1 MRTRAE
7 TGTATPESV
16 RQTAPA
22 KAWGAGSGSGRAAK
36 LKQRLPTFSYL
47 ESAARRRIPGF
58 AFDFVDGAT
67 GEHLAAERNRS
78 ALDAVQIIPQY
89 GAGAAVSTEVE
100 LFGRFYASPFGIAPV
115 GVDGLVWP
123 GATQLLA
130 KAAQRARI
138 PYITGTLA
146 SGSLEEVARLCPDS
160 VWLQLYGLPRDRHRV
175 TFDLIRRAEDCGVHA
190 VVATLDAPVRA
201 KRPRDLHNGLV
212 VPFRM
217 TPRTV
222 WQVATSLPWIRALF
236 LNGAPGFANMERY
249 VSGGSGMAATAGFVQ
264 NEIKGTFDWDTLAR
278 MRDAWPR
285 ALVVKG
291 VLHPDDA
298 ERAISLGIDGILV
311 SNHGGRQSEAAPPSI
326 DMLPSIVQV
335 VGQRATVLFDSG
347 IRSGLD
353 VARALALGAR
363 GTFCGRAFLYGLAAL
378 GSEGPDHVAQLLDEE
393 LRTAMAQNGA
403 HTCTDLRNA
412 AVRHPAAWHL

>member
-1 MRTRAE
+1 MSE
-7 TGTATPESV
+7 VVEMEVKLEQPV
-16 RQTAPA
+16 APVQ
-22 KAWGAGSGSGRAAK
+22 AWGAGSGTGRSAK

-47 ESAARRRIPGF
+47 EKAARSRIPGF
-58 AFDFVDGAT
+58 AFDFVDGGT
-67 GEHLAAERNRS
+67 GEHLAAERNRR
-78 ALDAVQIIPQY
+78 ALDAVQIIPRY
-89 GAGAAVSTEVE
+89 GASAVLNTEVQ
-100 LFGRFYASPFGIAPV
+100 LFGRRYASPIGIAPV

-130 KAAQRARI
+130 KAAHRARI

-146 SGSLEEVARLCPDS
+146 SGSLEEVAELCPDS

-175 TFDLIRRAEDCGVHA
+175 TLDLIQRAEACGVHA
-190 VVATLDAPVRA
+190 LVATLDAPVRA
-201 KRPRDLHNGLV
+201 KRPKDLHNGLI

-222 WQVATSLPWIRALF
+222 WQVATSLPWAQAL
-236 LNGAPGFANMERY
+236 LKNGAPGFANIERY
-249 VSGGSGMAATAGFVQ
+249 VSGGSSMAATAGFVRS
-264 NEIKGTFDWDTLAR
+264 EIKGTFDWETLAR

-291 VLHPDDA
+291 VLHPEDA

-326 DMLPSIVQV
+326 DMLPSIVRV
-335 VGQRATVLFDSG
+335 VGERATVLFDSG

-353 VARALALGAR
+353 VARAIALGAH

-378 GSEGPDHVAQLLDEE
+378 GAEGPDHVAQLLDDE
-393 LRTAMAQNGA
+393 LRTALAQHGA
-403 HTCTDLRNA
+403 YTCAQLRNA
-412 AVRHPAAWHL
+412 AVRHPAAW

>member
-1 MRTRAE
+1 MSAGADMDSAGIELDQSTVSA
-7 TGTATPESV
+7 
-16 RQTAPA
+16 Q
-22 KAWGAGSGSGRAAK
+22 AWGAGSGTGRAAK
-36 LKQRLPTFSYL
+36 LKQRLPTFSFL
-47 ESAARRRIPGF
+47 EKAARRRIPGF
-58 AFDFVDGAT
+58 AFDFVDGGT
-67 GEHLAAERNRS
+67 GEHLAAACNRN
-78 ALDAVQIIPQY
+78 ALDAVQIIPRY
-89 GAGAAVSTEVE
+89 GASAVVNTEIE
-100 LFGRFYASPFGIAPV
+100 LFGRRYASPIGIAPV

-146 SGSLEEVARLCPDS
+146 SGSLEEVARLCPDN
-160 VWLQLYGLPRDRHRV
+160 VWLQLYGLPRDEHRV
-175 TFDLIRRAEDCGVHA
+175 TFDLIRRAEDCGVH
-190 VVATLDAPVRA
+190 VLVATLDAPVRA
-201 KRPRDLHNGLV
+201 KRPRDLHNGLI

-222 WQVATSLPWIRALF
+222 WQVAMSRHWAQAL
-236 LNGAPGFANMERY
+236 LKNGVPGFPNIERY
-249 VSGGSGMAATAGFVQ
+249 VGGGSGMAATAGFVQ
-264 NEIKGTFDWDTLAR
+264 REIKGTFDWETLAR

-298 ERAISLGIDGILV
+298 ERAISLGIDGVLV

-326 DMLPSIVQV
+326 DMLPSIARV
-335 VGQRATVLFDSG
+335 VGARATVLFDSG

-353 VARALALGAR
+353 IARAMALGAH

-378 GSEGPDHVAQLLDEE
+378 GREGPDHVAQLLDDE
-393 LRTAMAQNGA
+393 LRTALAQNGA
-403 HTCTDLRNA
+403 YNCAQLRSA
-412 AVRHPAAWHL
+412 AVRHPAAWQA